1 MDRPSH
7 QGRIVLVTGAGQGI
21 GAAIAEAFGRRGAAV
36 GVLDMSGANAEAVAA
51 RIREAGGRAA
61 AIAADVSDYPA
72 LDAACGRLQETLG
85 GSFDILVNNAGI
97 SPKHEGRAHAVWEMA
112 PEEWA
117 RVVAVNLTGCFNTVR
132 LLSPAM
138 RTSRAGAIVNLSS
151 IAGRAYMDIVG
162 VHCATTKA
170 ALIGFTRHLAGE
182 LGPDNICVS
191 AGSHRHAHGTGH
203 RRGREHA
210 LGGSDADGP
219 AWPSKGGRGSRPLS
233 HVGGGG
239 LRHWADLRRSWRP
252 TDDLSSTGVANGA
265 AEAIAGLMAQ
275 RVPFIVAELGPD

>member
-61 AIAADVSDYPA
+61 AIAADVSGYPA

-97 SPKHEGRAHAVWEMA
+97 SPKHQGRAHAVWEMA

-162 VHCATTKA
+162 VHYATTKA

-182 LGPDNICVS
+182 LGPDNIRVN
-191 AGSHRHAHGTGH
+191 AVAPGRIDTPMVQAIGADANTRWVDQTPMGRLGRPKEVAD
-203 RRGREHA
+203 RRI
-210 LGGSDADGP
+210 
-219 AWPSKGGRGSRPLS
+219 
-233 HVGGGG
+233 
-239 LRHWADLRRSWRP
+239 
-252 TDDLSSTGVANGA
+252 DLSQQPHDGT
-265 AEAIAGLMAQ
+265 AGLLPRGGCPALLG
-275 RVPFIVAELGPD
+275 IVAAT